1 MQSTVRGLKAPTNLT
16 INICPSPR
24 QWELWNLLQPNCC
37 PHCGGEIEQAV
48 VGTENDGRKS
58 YKPRCKKCGSFK
70 LPQLILGGGAAGKP
84 LHLPAFT
91 VTC

>member
-37 PHCGGEIEQAV
+37 PHCGGEIEQVV